1 LGTSEENEDNH
12 DDVTTSIGVEVARD
26 SEFRVV
32 VVVPS
37 LDKMILYSQ
46 TLRDFVDILAERK
59 MTTMVIMMM

>member
-1 LGTSEENEDNH
+1 MGTSEENEDNH